1 MFNNNGVIQ
10 GAYLNN
16 LNMVDEIND
25 RISIRNKPSQPIKP
39 NLSFRPVSM
48 KYNSMS
54 IGDNKNTNYN
64 VGINSYPSYKTT
76 DIFNP
81 GNSVISGPPEGYQ
94 LNVDN
99 ESDLRNQV
107 LPLNLCNNSLFSAK
121 IDSDMYINNIEL
133 GDETKQTHPLLFHKD
148 HFNNFNPNVLDLPN
162 EHFQN
167 CTRNQRTE
175 DRD

>member
-16 LNMVDEIND
+16 LNMVDDIND

-39 NLSFRPVSM
+39 NLSFRTVSM

-107 LPLNLCNNSLFSAK
+107 LPLNLRNNSGITCSLPISGPYTLCGLK
-121 IDSDMYINNIEL
+121 IINFLKYFFPKLAPYNSVNI
-133 GDETKQTHPLLFHKD
+133 
-148 HFNNFNPNVLDLPN
+148 LPPP
-162 EHFQN
+162 
-167 CTRNQRTE
+167 
-175 DRD
+175 